1 MNKRSNNQ
9 KPKRQAIRVDKYKA
23 VIQIEYY
30 LLEMYSLKKYGK
42 SYEEAKSETNKDIR
56 QYHDFNP
63 KVVEDFGLAFATRY
77 FLTNSLLSKEI
88 QKKIVENDNLLV

>member
-9 KPKRQAIRVDKYKA
+9 KPKRQAIKIDKYKA

-30 LLEMYSLKKYGK
+30 LLEIYSLKKYSK
-42 SYEEAKSETNKDIR
+42 SYVEVKSEVNKDIR

-63 KVVEDFGLAFATRY
+63 KMVENFGLAFATRY

-88 QKKIVENDNLLV
+88 QKKIIENNKLLE